1 MVARAIKSAP
11 KLKLIEF
18 IKTAKEGDEFEF
30 TLSMNTNAEKFVHR
44 MRVELSRLRS
54 KLIEM
59 GKVASHFKMMLEK
72 IEVKTGLDANNK
84 PYKYQVVT
92 LKRTTSANDVTQ
104 EVSEA
109 LAALTVGDKINV

>member
-18 IKTAKEGDEFEF
+18 IKTTKEGEFFEF
-30 TLSMNTNAEKFVHR
+30 TLAETTDAVKFVHR

-72 IEVKTGLDANNK
+72 IEVKDGK
-84 PYKYQVVT
+84 QVVT
-92 LKRTTSANDVTQ
+92 LKRTTSANDVTA

-109 LAALTVGDKINV
+109 LAGLTVGDKINV